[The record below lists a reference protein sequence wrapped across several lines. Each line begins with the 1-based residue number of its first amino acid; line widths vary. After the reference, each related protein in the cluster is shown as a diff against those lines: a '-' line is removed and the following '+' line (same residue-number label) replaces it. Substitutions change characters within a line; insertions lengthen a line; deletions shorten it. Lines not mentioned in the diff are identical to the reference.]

1 MAGPGGVGWG
11 QQLAQGFILVDV
23 GTSEQILNEPRG
35 MSWGHGGDQRCFSA
49 RAKLWKTSCPDIR
62 QKGWD
67 TVLRAMTSLGLE
79 GPSGSGDRMAL
90 GRCAWSVLSHCL
102 MFSQETLISFTP
114 SSSSLSLRQP
124 VIHQQGPTPGVQT
137 LP

>member
-1 MAGPGGVGWG
+1 MCGGAGRGGDSSWHKGSSWY
-11 QQLAQGFILVDV
+11 DV
-23 GTSEQILNEPRG
+23 RTSEQILDVPRG
-35 MSWGHGGDQRCFSA
+35 TSWGHGGDQRCFSS

-90 GRCAWSVLSHCL
+90 GRCAWSVFSHC
-102 MFSQETLISFTP
+102 I
-114 SSSSLSLRQP
+114 LS
-124 VIHQQGPTPGVQT
+124 I
-137 LP
+137 LPYV